1 MRHSPYLDL
10 FLTFGRI
17 GLFTFGGGYAMI
29 PLIQREAVDNK
40 GWISQEDLL
49 DVIAIAE
56 STPGP
61 IAINSSTFIGS
72 KVAGKRGAACATIIA
87 RFVEMTLFIAYVNR
101 EKPPFFGGRGDRLRT
116 DWTLFGAILRRGGLM
131 LFSEVLWVISETV
144 TTAVYNGRGG
154 ADVVSGMSAGW
165 AIVNLLFVSFGGI
178 NTATSVIIGKT
189 LGEGKLDEARKQ
201 KTWMLSA
208 AVVFGLFMSL
218 MGGVVMLL
226 VPAVF
231 GNLSPAAQEIC
242 RSLVLLASVYMPV
255 WIYNNVQF
263 SVARAGGD
271 TVMGAVVDGS
281 VTLCIVIP
289 GILLLARW
297 TDWGPVLMYGVLR
310 LTDFLKILIAQLWLK
325 KERWVKNLT
334 VQDAV

>member
-1 MRHSPYLDL
+1 M
-10 FLTFGRI
+10 
-17 GLFTFGGGYAMI
+17 
-29 PLIQREAVDNK
+29 K
-40 GWISQEDLL
+40 
-49 DVIAIAE
+49 
-56 STPGP
+56 
-61 IAINSSTFIGS
+61 
-72 KVAGKRGAACATIIA
+72 KKKKR
-87 RFVEMTLFIAYVNR
+87 
-101 EKPPFFGGRGDRLRT
+101 K
-116 DWTLFGAILRRGGLM
+116 
-131 LFSEVLWVISETV
+131 
-144 TTAVYNGRGG
+144 
-154 ADVVSGMSAGW
+154 
-165 AIVNLLFVSFGGI
+165 
-178 NTATSVIIGKT
+178 
-189 LGEGKLDEARKQ
+189 KQ